1 MSFIVHLPIVP
12 TIRGLAVLTLN
23 LGMLQVL
30 ALGCLAIVLGGWL
43 KKKIPVLDRLYIP
56 TPIIGGFVFALIALA
71 LHDRYANFQP
81 DTTLRDLLMIAF
93 MTTIGLNARLE
104 LIRRGGL
111 ALLLMLAL
119 ASVGA
124 VLQNLL
130 GIGLARM
137 MGLNPLIGI
146 LSGSVA
152 LTGGPGTALAF
163 GPTFARMGVVGAS
176 EVGAASAIFGITVAG
191 LVGGYIG
198 GRLIHRHNLKANAA
212 VAKTP
217 EPIAEQHFE
226 PAALLTAVLVIGV
239 AMGLGNL
246 ISSGMERMGMVLP
259 PYIGAMIAAA
269 IIRNLIDRFPL
280 FKLSQT
286 SVDACALISLY
297 LFIVLAVLTLRLWEL
312 AHLVLPMILILAA
325 QVVLCWLMCVTACFY
340 VMGRDYEAAVMSSGF
355 CGFMLGVTANAVAC
369 MEELVEKFGPAP
381 KSFLVVPVV
390 GAFLIDFV
398 NSLVITV
405 MANWVK

>member
-1 MSFIVHLPIVP
+1 
-12 TIRGLAVLTLN
+12 
-23 LGMLQVL
+23 
-30 ALGCLAIVLGGWL
+30 
-43 KKKIPVLDRLYIP
+43 
-56 TPIIGGFVFALIALA
+56 
-71 LHDRYANFQP
+71 
-81 DTTLRDLLMIAF
+81 
-93 MTTIGLNARLE
+93 
-104 LIRRGGL
+104 
-111 ALLLMLAL
+111 
-119 ASVGA
+119 
-124 VLQNLL
+124 
-130 GIGLARM
+130 
-137 MGLNPLIGI
+137 
-146 LSGSVA
+146 
-152 LTGGPGTALAF
+152 
-163 GPTFARMGVVGAS
+163 
-176 EVGAASAIFGITVAG
+176 VGAASAIFGITVAG

-198 GRLIHRHNLKANAA
+198 GRLIRRHNLKSHATAA
-212 VAKTP
+212 EMS

-246 ISSGMERMGMVLP
+246 ISSGMDRILERLGMALP

-340 VMGRDYEAAVMSSGF
+340 IMGRDYEAAVMSSGF

-398 NSLVITV
+398 NSLVISG